1 MSHVFGN
8 AERRLPLMV
17 SARRVHCLT
26 AVTRSRSPESR
37 GFTLIELMIVVAII
51 SVLSMLA
58 VVGYRKLIQ
67 TSHVTE
73 ATGMVQ
79 NIRIAQEAYHSET
92 QQYANVSADPN
103 LGVQATDYYPGAPAY
118 QKLMGWGA
126 AVAGGAG
133 TVPWTSLPVQVD
145 GPVLFGYASIAGAAG
160 TAVNAGTALPL
171 DGSSTLT
178 LPSASPTDWYVI
190 QAEADLDNIPGF
202 GTDTIVY
209 GLSTTNQIF
218 VVREGQ

>member
-1 MSHVFGN
+1 MSPAFCEAARHQPQ
-8 AERRLPLMV
+8 AV
-17 SARRVHCLT
+17 SAQRVHPFGC
-26 AVTRSRSPESR
+26 VGRHESR

-51 SVLSMLA
+51 GVLSLLA

-92 QQYANVSADPN
+92 QQYANLSTAENN
-103 LGVQATDYYPGAPAY
+103 LGAQASDYYPQQPAY
-118 QKLMGWGA
+118 QQLMGWG
-126 AVAGGAG
+126 GPNPNGSG
-133 TVPWTSLPVQVD
+133 TVQWASLPVNVD
-145 GPVLFGYASIAGAAG
+145 GPVLFGYASIANSAG
-160 TAVNAGTALPL
+160 TAVNNGSPLPL
-171 DGSSTLT
+171 DGTSTLT
-178 LPSASPTDWYVI
+178 FPPANPTDWYVI

-209 GLSTTNQIF
+209 GISTTNQIF

>member
-1 MSHVFGN
+1 
-8 AERRLPLMV
+8 
-17 SARRVHCLT
+17 
-26 AVTRSRSPESR
+26 
-37 GFTLIELMIVVAII
+37 MIVVAII

-92 QQYANVSADPN
+92 QQYANVSAEPN
-103 LGVQATDYYPGAPAY
+103 LGVVATDYYPGQPAY

-126 AVAGGAG
+126 AVSGGTG

-160 TAVNAGTALPL
+160 TAVNGGTALPL
-171 DGSSTLT
+171 DGTSTLT